1 MPIASRI
8 DSSGNFYINGMLNE
22 GDTFSTQLGGSPA
35 IANVTFG
42 TVPLNSATANGYTVE
57 FFVKFKTLPT
67 SGGSSFGSSQVS
79 QLNLVANTSAM
90 RIVNS
95 GFTQAGD
102 TVYRT
107 FANDVWYHFAYI
119 GRNDNTYI
127 AIDGQVTNL
136 NSIGGVVGYTATGTW
151 PDGWLR
157 LSGNAVFSNFR
168 VVTNEGGN
176 VYDTTGF
183 TPPTAPL
190 TAIANTKILT
200 LIDSTFVDASG
211 TGTTVTAVSSR
222 PKLLGDT
229 VFIKGVSQ
237 RSTPT
242 GILQISNIF
251 DEVTNNPA
259 AMGSLLFDG
268 TTGYISAPDSVNLQL
283 STGDFTVEGWFYL
296 NALGAVRGIVAKGTS
311 TTGWEVRVTAA
322 NLLAASF
329 SSTAI
334 TGTTTVTTNR
344 WHYFAFVRSG
354 VATGNIKLYL
364 NGTLE
369 ATSATAI
376 TTDFTQTNVLAVGTS
391 RLLTSQFFSGN
402 ICNVR
407 ILKGTALYTAAFT
420 PPIEPPTAVTNTQF
434 LLNPQNTGNIISDTS
449 PNYATLTTVGTV
461 TSSLQTPLTLDGF
474 YNYSFNGTTDYLSI
488 PANANYLFGTSDFT
502 IEMWVWPSSLAA
514 TQGLTV
520 SHQTGGEFQWN
531 LNTSGKPVF
540 ALNINNGATSAYST
554 LTTTSTTSTLSLY
567 TWTHIAAVRYGNTF
581 KIYVNGVADA
591 TTLDVTGV
599 TVGSFGGNKPIYIG
613 TGADATGFFTGYISN
628 LRIVNGT
635 AVYTANFTPPS
646 EPLTAITNTK
656 LLTCRSNKIVDSSSI
671 GATITR
677 SGSVAVNSN
686 TAPFTTY
693 NYAGSGFAV
702 RRVSSSGI
710 SSNGKFQITG
720 DFDEWTGAPVVDSSL
735 KLWWDAGQPSSYS
748 GSGSAFTDL
757 SGNANTG
764 TLNGSPT
771 FDSFI
776 GGGSLL
782 FDGISQTATI
792 TTLNLQQ
799 DFTLETWV
807 NQNALNGFAMFG
819 QGTGATSQGLHIW
832 YTAAGTIRFGMYGN
846 DTDFTVSTTTGVWY
860 HMVFTYNNSSPYTK
874 GFYLN
879 AVAQSGTAQQA
890 QAAYTGSGVFRLGA
904 TYSSGGN
911 YGDGYFQG
919 AKAYNRILTADE
931 VTTNF
936 NALRGRYGL

>member
-1 MPIASRI
+1 LAI
-8 DSSGNFYINGMLNE
+8 DSNISVII
-22 GDTFSTQLGGSPA
+22 P
-35 IANVTFG
+35 
-42 TVPLNSATANGYTVE
+42 
-57 FFVKFKTLPT
+57 
-67 SGGSSFGSSQVS
+67 
-79 QLNLVANTSAM
+79 
-90 RIVNS
+90 
-95 GFTQAGD
+95 
-102 TVYRT
+102 
-107 FANDVWYHFAYI
+107 
-119 GRNDNTYI
+119 
-127 AIDGQVTNL
+127 
-136 NSIGGVVGYTATGTW
+136 
-151 PDGWLR
+151 
-157 LSGNAVFSNFR
+157 
-168 VVTNEGGN
+168 
-176 VYDTTGF
+176 
-183 TPPTAPL
+183 
-190 TAIANTKILT
+190 ANTKILT
-200 LIDSTFVDASG
+200 LIGSTFVDASG
-211 TGTTVTAVSSR
+211 TGTTVTAVNSR

-296 NALGAVRGIVAKGTS
+296 GALGAVRGLVAKGAAS
-311 TTGWEVRVTAA
+311 TGWEVRVTAA
-322 NLLAASF
+322 NVLAASY
-329 SSTAI
+329 TATAL
-334 TGTTTVTTNR
+334 TGTTTITTNR
-344 WHYFAFVRSG
+344 WHHFAFVRSG
-354 VATGNIKLYL
+354 VASGNIKLYL
-364 NGTLE
+364 NGALE

-376 TTDFTQTNVLAVGTS
+376 TTDFNQTDVLAVGNS
-391 RLLTSQFFSGN
+391 RTLNQYFSGN

-407 ILKGTALYTAAFT
+407 ILKGTALYTASFT
-420 PPIEPPTAVTNTQF
+420 LEIQPPYPITNTQF

-449 PNYATLTTVGTV
+449 PNYATLTKVGTV
-461 TSSLQTPLTLDGF
+461 TSSPQTPLTLDGF
-474 YNYSFNGTTDYLSI
+474 YNYSFNGTTDYLTV
-488 PANANYLFGTSDFT
+488 PTSTEYNLGSNDFT
-502 IEMWVWPSSLAA
+502 VEGWIYPSS
-514 TQGLTV
+514 
-520 SHQTGGEFQWN
+520 
-531 LNTSGKPVF
+531 
-540 ALNINNGATSAYST
+540 
-554 LTTTSTTSTLSLY
+554 
-567 TWTHIAAVRYGNTF
+567 
-581 KIYVNGVADA
+581 
-591 TTLDVTGV
+591 VTGV
-599 TVGSFGGNKPIYIG
+599 HLVIERRTSNSFVAGNWGLYMIGANLIFFSYEYDSAGNAVLTSGTLAINTWYHFALVRNGASIALYINGTSAASTTAVTIATGTVGLTI
-613 TGADATGFFTGYISN
+613 GADVGSGIRWYWSGYISN

-635 AVYTANFTPPS
+635 SVYTANFTAPS

-656 LLTCRSNKIVDSSSI
+656 LLTCKSNKIVDSSSI

-702 RRVSSSGI
+702 QRLSSSGI

-748 GSGSAFTDL
+748 GSGSTFTDL

-771 FDSFI
+771 FNSLI

-782 FDGISQTATI
+782 FDGISQTASLTS
-792 TTLNLQQ
+792 LNLQQ

-819 QGTGATSQGLHIW
+819 QGTAATSQGLHIW